1 MILASL
7 MVARDYVL
15 SLPAAGQPD
24 PVTDDLRAMVETVGL
39 IDIERLEFGGNA
51 ADG

>member
-1 MILASL
+1 

-24 PVTDDLRAMVETVGL
+24 PVTDDLRAMVETFRLV
-39 IDIERLEFGGNA
+39 DIERFEFGGNA
-51 ADG
+51 TDE